1 MGIIKELDQG
11 TINQIAAGE
20 VVERPSSIVKELL
33 ENSIDAGATRISV
46 EIEEGGTKSIR
57 ITDNGKGINKEDIRI
72 AFLRHTTSKIKTAMD
87 LLTVSSLGFRG
98 EALSSIAAVCQ
109 VELLTRTADAMEGIR
124 YRIEGGKEVGFE
136 EIGIPVGTTF
146 IVNNIFFNT
155 PARRKFLRTAQT
167 EAGYV
172 SDIIEKIALSHP
184 EIAISFKSNGK
195 IKIHTSGNGNL
206 KDVIYSIYGREITEN
221 ILEINEENDFMKI
234 SGYIGK
240 AIISKGNRTFENYFI
255 NGRYIKSNII
265 SKAIEDGY
273 KFILMQHKYPFT
285 VIDFTIKPEYLD
297 VNVHPSK
304 MELRFRKSES
314 IYPMISECIND
325 ALIEKPN
332 IIDVTFEKNVEK
344 AEQIK
349 YIPEPFE
356 NKRQDIVNSIN
367 NNLSND
373 NNSNVKYDFYNFGEG
388 PKESDNLEN
397 NNLNNDLNTGFNSSL
412 NSNLTTG
419 SNQLN
424 ITPSEFGNNTLQEDV
439 NYNATANSINNITNN
454 KMVQRELT
462 EEYDNFLSEVAKPK
476 HKIIGQVFDTYWIV
490 EYNDK
495 MYIIDQHAAHE
506 KVMFESLMNKLEN
519 KEISSQMINPPIIL
533 SLSMS
538 ESQLLEK
545 YLENFK
551 NIGFQIEPF
560 GGQDYAV
567 RAVPSDLYTLDSED
581 VLMGIVDNLSN
592 ETGKMV
598 PDIINEKIASMSCK
612 AAVKGNSKLSYEE
625 ADKLIEQLLQ
635 LDNPYNCPHGR
646 PTIISMSKYELEKKF
661 KRII

>member
-285 VIDFTIKPEYLD
+285 VIDFIIKPEYLD

-373 NNSNVKYDFYNFGEG
+373 NSSNAKYDFYNFGTG

-419 SNQLN
+419 ANQLN
-424 ITPSEFGNNTLQEDV
+424 MTPSEFGNNTLQEDV